1 MRLIERHPVSRLPK
15 IVRSSDADRRLE
27 TFLSMEIED
36 ALTARRTVDK
46 VWNEARRQYNGV
58 PKRPMREVPVP
69 NAPNIE
75 ITLGATL
82 ADDVCAQASD
92 ALFTATPLIT
102 VRAVDAKWVEHAKA
116 AQDWINWLAANE
128 IGLREAANHALVD
141 TCQLGTGVYYIPF
154 VEMTKKDRVYR
165 VTQRAPRVFAI
176 APEDW
181 IVPPGSR
188 GDIQRDRW
196 VALRFWYTRGE
207 LEERARTLG
216 WNIENA
222 MPVAQFDLVRLQH
235 ERKANMRGAML
246 WREVY
251 EVCEVYAYFDYDDDG
266 LDEDLLI
273 TWDRASRTI
282 LDLKFNPYDL
292 RPVEVMRYQLRSHLP
307 YGLGVMEM
315 VQPFQEETTELH
327 NYTLLN
333 IFLANARVWAAKEG
347 AVPEKLEIMPGSVIK
362 VLGDDV
368 RSGLVELKM
377 SEVYPSAFQAQNS
390 AVALAERRIGTS
402 GAAGML
408 AKGGAR
414 TPGVTALSLL
424 QQVNRRFSPA
434 FDDMREK
441 TAAAVRQA
449 VYRYRERLLAR
460 DRDIERHLLDVM
472 GEDRALLLH
481 ELLTLTDVERA
492 IAIEM
497 TASSATVN
505 READR
510 QNAIQ
515 IANLM
520 QGYYQQTVALALQA
534 ASPQLPDDLRN
545 LLVDIAKKGTELMD
559 RTLRTF
565 DQVRDPKSFL
575 VDTSIIDQ
583 AALSGT
589 LAQQQAQAATMVV
602 NGGIPQGFGG
612 QSAPGPFRGGTLPS
626 GGEDTNPSPEELA
639 LQAPPA
645 PGVASGG

>member
-1 MRLIERHPVSRLPK
+1 MRIVERHPVSKLPK
-15 IVRSSDADRRLE
+15 IVRSEDADRRLE

-58 PKRPMREVPVP
+58 PKRPMREVPIP

-75 ITLGATL
+75 ITLGAIL
-82 ADDVCAQASD
+82 SDDIYAQASD
-92 ALFTATPLIT
+92 TLFTASPLLT
-102 VRAVDAKWVEHAKA
+102 VRPVDVRWVEHAKA
-116 AQDWINWLAANE
+116 AQDWINWLCANE
-128 IGLREAANHALVD
+128 LDLRNAASHALVD
-141 TCQLGTGVYYIPF
+141 DCQLGTGVYYIPF
-154 VEMTKKDRVYR
+154 VESTKKDRVYK
-165 VTQRAPRVFAI
+165 VTNRAPRVFAV

-188 GDIQRDRW
+188 GDVQRDRW
-196 VALRFWYTRGE
+196 IALRFWYTRGE
-207 LEERARTLG
+207 MEERKAKLG
-216 WNIENA
+216 WRIENA
-222 MPVAQFDLVRLQH
+222 IPVAQFDLVRLQH

-282 LDLKFNPYDL
+282 LDIKFNPYDI
-292 RPVEVMRYQLRSHLP
+292 RPIEVMRYQLRSHLP

-315 VQPFQEETTELH
+315 AQPFQEECTELH

-347 AVPEKLEIMPGSVIK
+347 AVPDKLEIMPGSVVK

-368 RSGLVELKM
+368 RTGLVELKM
-377 SEVYPSAFQAQNS
+377 SEVYPSAFQAQTS
-390 AVALAERRIGTS
+390 SIGLAERRVGTS

-408 AKGGAR
+408 AKGGSR
-414 TPGVTALSLL
+414 TPGITAMSLL

-449 VYRYRERLLAR
+449 VTRYRERLLAK
-460 DRDIERHLLDVM
+460 DKDIQQHILEVM
-472 GEDRALLLH
+472 GSERAMLIN
-481 ELLTLTDVERA
+481 ELLTTADFDKSV
-492 IAIEM
+492 AIEM
-497 TASSATVN
+497 TASNATVN

-510 QNAIQ
+510 QNAMQ
-515 IANLM
+515 VANMM
-520 QGYYQQTVALALQA
+520 QGYYQQTVALAMQA
-534 ASPQLPDDLRN
+534 ATQQMPPELRN
-545 LLVDIAKKGTELMD
+545 LLIDIAKKGTELMD

-565 DQVRDPKSFL
+565 DNVRDPKSFL
-575 VDTSIIDQ
+575 IDIT
-583 AALSGT
+583 ALEETASAGAQ
-589 LAQQQAQAATMVV
+589 AQQQAQAAAMAAGMPA
-602 NGGIPQGFGG
+602 GGGG
-612 QSAPGPFRGGTLPS
+612 QAAPGLEEEGTLP
-626 GGEDTNPSPEELA
+626 GGVSQGEPA
-639 LQAPPA
+639 A
-645 PGVASGG
+645 PGVASSGAGLE